1 MRLLSRTATLLALF
15 APLPA
20 ATQSTRGATI
30 AGTVRD
36 SAAQPIADAD
46 IIVQSGRHRTRSDSA
61 GNYVLTGLS
70 GGGYVVAA
78 RKVGY
83 APMRWDVSVSKSGR
97 VEINFVLSRH
107 VQLDTVN
114 VVAVKDCPIH
124 SFDGFMCRRAS
135 GRGLFLDDADIDERD
150 ALTTAD
156 IFRSIPGFRVDTRP
170 TRNGPV
176 WVARTTSYT
185 GCIASLVDGRPVSD
199 ANRIPPK
206 PYDLTGIEVYLSPDS
221 VPEPYRRFTWPSRSA
236 HQRCSMVIY
245 WTLWAP
251 LGRLEDHVTPP

>member
-1 MRLLSRTATLLALF
+1 MQFTRRVVLLALLF
-15 APLPA
+15 PLPA

-46 IIVQSGRHRTRSDSA
+46 IIVQHGKHRTRSDSA

-70 GGGYVVAA
+70 GGVHVVAA

-83 APMRWDVSVSKSGR
+83 APARWDVSVSKSGR
-97 VEINFVLSRH
+97 MEVNFVLNRH

-114 VVAVKDCPIH
+114 VVAVKDCPAH

-135 GRGLFLDDADIDERD
+135 RRGLFLDYDDIDERGGY
-150 ALTTAD
+150 TTAD
-156 IFRSIPGFRVDTRP
+156 IFRGIPGFRVDVRP
-170 TRNGPV
+170 TRYGPV
-176 WVARTTSYT
+176 SVATTTAYT
-185 GCIASLVDGRPVSD
+185 GCISSLVDGRPVSSESLV
-199 ANRIPPK
+199 PLK
-206 PYDLTGIEVYLSPDS
+206 PYELSGIEVYLSPDS
-221 VPEPYRRFTWPSRSA
+221 VPEPYRRFTWPKGAA
-236 HQRCSMVIY
+236 HRRCSMVIY

-251 LGRLEDHVTPP
+251 LGRLEAYVTPP